1 MFFIKSSVSSG
12 ENSTAFYSIPS
23 SIFRFTLKTWIRN
36 INYTTL
42 TTTACIGNKWKKIGT
57 KNINNFNIIH
67 VGVSRSWGKITRF
80 LNKHKRATGILIL
93 ESVTSESLSIFERN
107 MQVLVVVTRIHS
119 WTRWSRKQKSHCC
132 VFIVHLGNKIS
143 CNEKRHHFIDYKI
156 MTLKNGQI

>member
-1 MFFIKSSVSSG
+1 MK
-12 ENSTAFYSIPS
+12 
-23 SIFRFTLKTWIRN
+23 
-36 INYTTL
+36 
-42 TTTACIGNKWKKIGT
+42 KKIGT

-67 VGVSRSWGKITRF
+67 VGVSRSWGYITRF

-119 WTRWSRKQKSHCC
+119 WTRWSREQKSHCC

-143 CNEKRHHFIDYKI
+143 YNEKWHHFIDYKI
-156 MTLKNGQI
+156 ITLKKRPNTNEPISRKKLVISAFLAFQEGVEVLSRLYRTS

>member
-1 MFFIKSSVSSG
+1 MV
-12 ENSTAFYSIPS
+12 
-23 SIFRFTLKTWIRN
+23 
-36 INYTTL
+36 INE
-42 TTTACIGNKWKKIGT
+42 KKIGT

-119 WTRWSRKQKSHCC
+119 WTRWSREQKSHCC

-143 CNEKRHHFIDYKI
+143 CNEKWHHFIDYKI
-156 MTLKNGQI
+156 ITLKKRPNINEPISRKKLVISAFLAFQEGVEVLSRLYRTS